1 MDILSDTNI
10 CAALERSN
18 IERSYWGYQGGVLEA
33 TLMKVNLFASDV
45 LALSQVEMS
54 LKADG
59 SSMGTS
65 TMLLVVFKSGLAMA
79 EEKGLWGQR
88 FDLQTFSYKN
98 VSGVLP
104 AEKLYDRGR
113 GEMAIQGMVGGS
125 APFFRIGWNWSQGG
139 PTNAAEA
146 AAERDR
152 ILNVIQRAM
161 QGDWAVPSSRL
172 AMDPGGSPPTSTYGA
187 GSAPRRASDA
197 GWHDPAAETLAS
209 KKEYLIDWA
218 AGLFREAGIVPVKEH
233 VESVARTAA
242 AGLFVSRVLAFADSR
257 PLPALQ
263 HYCRSLPGDY
273 SARLDQF
280 DEIYATWIRLGTE
293 ADARTRDPSDPSY
306 LRFRRQHAEMIDQVI
321 ERCLEDSRDSFI
333 EGIRDDYGRPGGQGA
348 NIANFGESP
357 SGGSASTT
365 GSTWETVKERARQAQ
380 QHVNPVALQHGIEA
394 AQGALTE
401 AKIAKVDKNTGRI
414 KIKKVGVARA
424 ALQPAKTLRRALD
437 GAAVA
442 EHLKAYNE
450 TSQSAMRGQLSGPGE
465 AGRAIAAS
473 SPAEF
478 ASYGSKRDYLR
489 DWARRL
495 IVAAGRPPTEQLVVE
510 YASMAASAVARMV
523 FLRVGASRGISYL
536 SQYFRDGMLPDGTP
550 LDTFDALYTRVVEV
564 EAGHQVID
572 EGIVAFL
579 DSCWDDWIEGIR
591 QLPPPGDIGHG

>member
-10 CAALERSN
+10 RAALERSN
-18 IERSYWGYQGGVLEA
+18 IERSYWGYQGRVLEG
-33 TLMKVNLFASDV
+33 TLMKVNLFASDI
-45 LALSQVEMS
+45 LALSRVEMS

-65 TMLLVVFKSGLAMA
+65 TMLLVVFKSGVAMA
-79 EEKGLWGQR
+79 EEKGLRGER
-88 FDLQTFSYKN
+88 FDLHTFSYKN
-98 VSGVLP
+98 VSAVLP

-125 APFFRIGWNWSQGG
+125 VPFFRIGWNWSQGG
-139 PTNAAEA
+139 PTSAAEA

-152 ILNVIQRAM
+152 ILNIIQRAM
-161 QGDWAVPSSRL
+161 QGDWAVPSSIL
-172 AMDPGGSPPTSTYGA
+172 AMDPGGSPPTSMYGA
-187 GSAPRRASDA
+187 GSTPRRATDG

-209 KKEYLIDWA
+209 KKEYLIEWA
-218 AGLFREAGIVPVKEH
+218 AGLFREAGIALVKEH
-233 VESVARTAA
+233 VENVARTAA

-257 PLPALQ
+257 PLPTLQ
-263 HYCRSLPGDY
+263 HYCRSLPGDH

-280 DEIYATWIRLGTE
+280 DEIYATWIRLGAE
-293 ADARTRDPSDPSY
+293 ADARTQDPSDPAY
-306 LRFRRQHAEMIDQVI
+306 LRFRGQHTEMIDQVI
-321 ERCLEDSRDSFI
+321 ERCLEDSRSSFI
-333 EGIRDDYGRPGGQGA
+333 EGIRNGYGRPGGQSA
-348 NIANFGESP
+348 NIANSAESA
-357 SGGSASTT
+357 SGGSASAR
-365 GSTWETVKERARQAQ
+365 GSTWETVKGRARQAQ

-394 AQGALTE
+394 VQGALAE

-450 TSQSAMRGQLSGPGE
+450 TSQSAMGGQLRGSEE
-465 AGRAIAAS
+465 ADRAIAAS

-478 ASYGSKRDYLR
+478 ASYSSKRDYLR

-495 IVAAGRPPTEQLVVE
+495 IVAAGLPPTEQLVME
-510 YASMAASAVARMV
+510 HASMAASAVARMV
-523 FLRVGASRGISYL
+523 FLRMGASRGISHL

-550 LDTFDALYTRVVEV
+550 LDTFDLLYTRAVEV
-564 EAGHQVID
+564 DAGQQAID

-579 DSCWDDWIEGIR
+579 DSCRDDWIEGIR
-591 QLPPPGDIGHG
+591 QQYG

>member
-18 IERSYWGYQGGVLEA
+18 IERSYWGYQGRVLEG
-33 TLMKVNLFASDV
+33 TLMKVNLLASDV
-45 LALSQVEMS
+45 MALSQVEMS
-54 LKADG
+54 LKPDG

-65 TMLLVVFKSGLAMA
+65 TMLLVVFNSGLALA
-79 EEKGLWGQR
+79 EEKGLWGKR
-88 FDLQTFSYKN
+88 VDLQTFSYKN
-98 VSGVLP
+98 VSAVLP
-104 AEKLYDRGR
+104 VEKLYDRGR

-125 APFFRIGWNWSQGG
+125 VPFFRIGWNWSQGG
-139 PTNAAEA
+139 PTSAAEA

-152 ILNVIQRAM
+152 ILIAIQRAV
-161 QGDWAVPSSRL
+161 QGHWAVPSSRQ
-172 AMDPGGSPPTSTYGA
+172 AREAGGSPPIPMHGA
-187 GSAPRRASDA
+187 GGTPRRATDA
-197 GWHDPAAETLAS
+197 GWHDAAAETLAS
-209 KKEYLIDWA
+209 KKEYLIEWA
-218 AGLFREAGIVPVKEH
+218 AGLFREAGMAPVKEH

-273 SARLDQF
+273 SARFDQF
-280 DEIYATWIRLGTE
+280 DEIYGTWIRLGTE
-293 ADARTRDPSDPSY
+293 AEARTQDPSDPTY
-306 LRFRRQHAEMIDQVI
+306 LRFRRQHVEMIDQLI
-321 ERCLEDSRDSFI
+321 ERCLDDSRGSFI
-333 EGIRDDYGRPGGQGA
+333 EGIRDDYGWSGGQA
-348 NIANFGESP
+348 ADTAD
-357 SGGSASTT
+357 SGGSAAGESASAT

-380 QHVNPVALQHGIEA
+380 QHVNPVVLQHGIESV
-394 AQGALTE
+394 QGALTE
-401 AKIAKVDKNTGRI
+401 AKIAKVDKDTGRI

-450 TSQSAMRGQLSGPGE
+450 SSQSAMRGQPSGTAE
-465 AGRAIAAS
+465 AGRSIAAS

-495 IVAAGRPPTEQLVVE
+495 LVGAGLPPTEQLVVE
-510 YASMAASAVARMV
+510 HANMAAAAVTKTV
-523 FLRVGASRGISYL
+523 FLRLGASRGISHL
-536 SQYFRDGMLPDGTP
+536 SQYFRDGRMPDGTP
-550 LDTFDALYTRVVEV
+550 LDTFDVLYMKAVEV
-564 EAGHQVID
+564 EAGQQVVD
-572 EGIVAFL
+572 EEIVAFL

-591 QLPPPGDIGHG
+591 AQYG